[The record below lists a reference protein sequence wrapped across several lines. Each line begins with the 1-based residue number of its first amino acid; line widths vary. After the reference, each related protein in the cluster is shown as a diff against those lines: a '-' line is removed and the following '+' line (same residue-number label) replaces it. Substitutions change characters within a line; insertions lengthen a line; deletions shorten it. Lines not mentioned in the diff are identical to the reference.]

1 MNTDKIIDWCLIG
14 TYATIIVLRLFKVI
28 NLEWWLIFSPFII
41 IGTCSISIIVL
52 VTILALCTN
61 LYKKIK
67 NKRGTK

>member
-14 TYATIIVLRLFKVI
+14 TYVTIIVLRLFKVI